1 MHRKEKNQAH
11 KCRVFVH
18 EYKKMSLT
26 VNCFQGL
33 KIKELFCNCCAKKK
47 PEEKEDEG
55 TFENKI
61 QQIVVLATPQID
73 FPELIVYEDLK
84 LSDIVIFSNNDDNE
98 TLFTSVSGTT
108 LLKAI
113 QAAAPPPTN
122 ADRIANEDGEEVKN
136 STSPKTSTPRGR
148 LRAGSNNNTTPSN
161 DVWVPTHPDDLC
173 GKKAADVLPEYL
185 KKFFLPLYRQTLQ
198 GNYLQLTILWLGNTQ
213 LLRTFPLMN
222 HKKQVIGGM
231 AVTSPYNTD
240 FAGDISRFT
249 LNAPERQKM

>member
-1 MHRKEKNQAH
+1 
-11 KCRVFVH
+11 
-18 EYKKMSLT
+18 MSLT

-33 KIKELFCNCCAKKK
+33 RIKELFCSCCTKKK
-47 PEEKEDEG
+47 PDDEKSDEG
-55 TFENKI
+55 TFANYV

-73 FPELIVYEDLK
+73 FPELIVYPDLK
-84 LSDIVIFSNNDDNE
+84 LSDIVIFSNNEDNE

-113 QAAAPPPTN
+113 QAAAPPPVN
-122 ADRIANEDGEEVKN
+122 ADRLAAPLVDNDEVKVP
-136 STSPKTSTPRGR
+136 TLPKTSTPRGNR
-148 LRAGSNNNTTPSN
+148 TRAASTNAPPTISEI
-161 DVWVPTHPDDLC
+161 WVPTNPEDLC
-173 GKKAADVLPEYL
+173 GKKLNDVLPDYL
-185 KKFFLPLYRQTLQ
+185 KKFLMPLYRQTLQ

-213 LLRTFPLMN
+213 LLRTFPLTN

-249 LNAPERQKM
+249 LNAAPEKQKM